1 MEHIFEKIM
10 VMILS
15 GGKGERLYPLTK
27 DRAKPSV
34 PFLGAYR
41 IIDFSL
47 SNCLNSGLRKIALL
61 TQYKSLS
68 LERHILF
75 GWNIFHPESRGSI
88 ISLPAQGRVGERWYE
103 GTADAVFQNIYS
115 IQQENPEAVLVLS
128 GDHVYKADYGRL
140 IKYFLEKDAD
150 AVVLAKPVP
159 RRDGR
164 RFGIVRVDEEQRMR
178 EFVEKPKNPPSVPT
192 DPDHSLASMGIYL
205 FKTPN
210 LIRALIQDAKNAKST
225 HDFGRDVLP
234 RLIREHK
241 VYAYPFDGYWED
253 IGTIDAFWKSNMA
266 FLSPEPPFELS
277 DAAWPI
283 RTYQRQHPPA
293 FIDKSSL
300 VNSIVSSGCHISG
313 ANLRNSILSP
323 GVRIGRQ
330 SEILDSIVFDEVQ
343 IGKNVRLKKVIV
355 DKNSIIP
362 DDFVIGY
369 DEQRDGRH
377 FKLYGEGIRIVPKN
391 WRLD

>member
-88 ISLPAQGRVGERWYE
+88 ISLPSQGRVGERWYE

-128 GDHVYKADYGRL
+128 GDHVYKADYGRM
-140 IKYFLEKDAD
+140 IRFYLEKAAD

-159 RRDGR
+159 RQEGR
-164 RFGIVRVDEEQRMR
+164 RFGIVRVDEERR
-178 EFVEKPKNPPSVPT
+178 ITEFVEKPKNPPVLPP
-192 DPDHSLASMGIYL
+192 DPDHALASMGIYL
-205 FKTPN
+205 FRTPI
-210 LIRALIQDAKNAKST
+210 LIRALMQDAKNAKSS
-225 HDFGRDVLP
+225 HDFGKDVLP
-234 RLIREHK
+234 RLIEEDK
-241 VYAYPFDGYWED
+241 VYAYLFKGYWED
-253 IGTIDAFWKSNMA
+253 IGTIDAYWKSNMA
-266 FLSPEPPFELS
+266 FLSPAPPFELS

-283 RTYQRQHPPA
+283 RTYQGQYPPT

-300 VNSIVSSGCHISG
+300 GNSIISSGCRISG
-313 ANLRNSILSP
+313 ASVRNSILSP
-323 GVRIGRQ
+323 GVQIGRQ
-330 SEILDSIVFDEVQ
+330 TEVLDSIVFEGVQ

-355 DKNSIIP
+355 DKNSIVP

-369 DEQRDGRH
+369 DEQQDGRH

-391 WRLD
+391 WRLE

>member
-1 MEHIFEKIM
+1 MERIFEKIM

-128 GDHVYKADYGRL
+128 GDHVYKADYRRL

-178 EFVEKPKNPPSVPT
+178 EFVEKPKNPPALPKEPSR
-192 DPDHSLASMGIYL
+192 SLASMGIYL
-205 FKTPN
+205 FRTPN

-225 HDFGRDVLP
+225 HDFGKDVLP

-241 VYAYPFDGYWED
+241 VYAYPFEGYWED

-266 FLSPEPPFELS
+266 FLSPAPPFELS

-283 RTYQRQHPPA
+283 RTYQKQHPPA
-293 FIDKSSL
+293 FIDRSSL
-300 VNSIVSSGCHISG
+300 VNSIVSAGCHISG
-313 ANLRNSILSP
+313 ASLRNSILSP
-323 GVRIGRQ
+323 GIRIGRQ
-330 SEILDSIVFDEVQ
+330 SEILDSIVFDGVK
-343 IGKNVRLKKVIV
+343 IGKNVKLKKVIV
-355 DKNSIIP
+355 DKDSIIP

-369 DEQRDGRH
+369 DEKRDSRY
-377 FKLYGEGIRIVPKN
+377 FKIYGDGICIVPKN